1 MIEPVIPIS
10 GIELLRREKL
20 DACTHCGLCLPTC
33 PTYSELG
40 LETDSPRGR
49 IYLTNGIIEEENP
62 VPIGKEF
69 AKYIYRCLDCRACET
84 ACPSGVHFGEIIEA
98 ARAIYEMNTDRPWYQ
113 KILRDLVFRKLLP
126 NKENLSLLFTLIWLY
141 QKTGI
146 RTIVQKTGILKLMGR
161 LGEME
166 SMLPSLPN
174 PLMKSEIREFLPAK
188 GETKHRVGF
197 IPGCVMNQIFVDT
210 NLATVRVLNEN
221 GCDVVIPSQQTCCGA
236 LHVHNSDYETA
247 VKLAMQNIQAF
258 DLDDLDAIVI
268 NSAGC
273 GATLKEY
280 DVLMHHQSSD
290 YLKKAA
296 LFCAKMVDI
305 SEFLGSIDFVPP
317 QGNINRRVTYDEPC
331 HLVHGQQVRNEP
343 RFLLRS
349 IPGLELVELQESEWC
364 CGSAGIYNI
373 TQPEMSK
380 QILERK
386 MEHITNTG
394 AEIVATG
401 NPGCIMQIQVGI
413 RRHKLPMFVMHPIDL
428 LDCSYR
434 NIDPL
439 VN

>member
-1 MIEPVIPIS
+1 MMESVIPIS
-10 GIELLRREKL
+10 GIELLNREKL

-49 IYLTNGIIEEENP
+49 IYLTNGVIEEENP

-98 ARAIYEMNTDRPWYQ
+98 ARAIYEMNTDRPWHQ

-126 NKENLSLLFTLIWLY
+126 NKENLDLLFTLIWLY
-141 QKTGI
+141 QKTGL
-146 RTIVQKTGILKLMGR
+146 RTIVLKTGILKLMGR

-174 PLMKSEIREFLPAK
+174 PLLKSEIREFLPAK

-221 GCDVVIPSQQTCCGA
+221 GCDVVIPSRQTCCGA
-236 LHVHNSDYETA
+236 LHVHNGDYETA

-258 DLDDLDAIVI
+258 DLDELDAIVI

-280 DVLMHHQSSD
+280 DVLMQHQSSD
-290 YLKKAA
+290 YRKKAA
-296 LFCAKMVDI
+296 LFCAKMVDV
-305 SEFLGSIDFVPP
+305 SKFLGSIDFVPP
-317 QGNINRRVTYDEPC
+317 QGDISRRVTYDEPC

-394 AEIVATG
+394 VEIVATG